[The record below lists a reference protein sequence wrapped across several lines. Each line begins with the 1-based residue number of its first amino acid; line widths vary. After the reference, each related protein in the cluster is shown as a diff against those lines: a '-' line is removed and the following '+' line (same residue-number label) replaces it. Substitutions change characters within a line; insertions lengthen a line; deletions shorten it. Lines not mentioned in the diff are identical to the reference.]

1 METIATRWSAAMNLN
16 APIVNAPMG
25 GAAGGLLAAAVSR
38 AGGLGMIG
46 SGSSGSA
53 EQLKAQLRQLGDIK
67 RPFGI
72 GLIEWVVE
80 KDVRLLDTALEARPA
95 LLAVSFGED
104 WEWVGG
110 ARDAGC
116 VTATQVADV
125 ESAQRAAEAGV
136 QVLVARGSEAGGHG
150 TPAVSTLPL
159 LAAVLD
165 RVDVPVLA
173 AGGIASGRAL
183 AAVLAAGASGA
194 WIGTAFAACRES
206 LLSDKARQ
214 VLVDARAGDTLNTR
228 VFDVAL
234 GYPWPEHLPERVI
247 RNAFTETWDGRTPDE
262 QARAQLRE
270 AIAADDFRVA
280 PVNAGQGVGDID
292 AVETAAAVIE
302 RLTSVRPGS

>member
-72 GLIEWVVE
+72 GFIEWVVE
-80 KDVRLLDTALEARPA
+80 KDTHLLDTALEARPA

-104 WEWVGG
+104 WEWVGR

-116 VTATQVADV
+116 VTATQVADL
-125 ESAQRAAEAGV
+125 ESAQRAVDAGV

-206 LLSDKARQ
+206 LLSDAARQ

-247 RNAFTETWDGRTPDE
+247 RNAFTEAWDGRTPDE